1 MFVSSQ
7 GEQGERGSPGAAG
20 SSGPD
25 GPTGPRG
32 DKGEPGLPGETVSNI
47 YNTLWVEC
55 ESLFYLI
62 MPLINILKE
71 KCTLYENMWM
81 SKKAKTL
88 TSIVTHSFA

>member
-1 MFVSSQ
+1 MSNNRMWLDLQHLTDVSVKGVIWMFLSSQ

-55 ESLFYLI
+55 ESLLF
-62 MPLINILKE
+62 N
-71 KCTLYENMWM
+71 N
-81 SKKAKTL
+81 A
-88 TSIVTHSFA
+88 TH